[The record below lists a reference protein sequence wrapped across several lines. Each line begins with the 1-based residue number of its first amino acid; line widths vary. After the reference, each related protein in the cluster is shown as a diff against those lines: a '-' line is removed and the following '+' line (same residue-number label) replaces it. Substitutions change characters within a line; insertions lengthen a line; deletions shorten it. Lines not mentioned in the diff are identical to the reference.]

1 LPPSAPKWMWH
12 NDKAWTRIQWIMG
25 ILGLI
30 GMGVS
35 LYLAKFGFGLGFDKD
50 NPFKFWQALTLS
62 FWVLVPPIWFWV
74 EYFFLFK
81 RTPTSDRGE
90 FDEFKH
96 GQDQA
101 AKIWLA
107 LITVLLGLYFG
118 KDLTRESTPSKT
130 NATQQISSPP
140 QNQPQAQ
147 PPTQS
152 PPASG
157 APPEKTP
164 PAEPRR

>member
-1 LPPSAPKWMWH
+1 MWA
-12 NDKAWTRIQWIMG
+12 NDKPWIRAQRIMG
-25 ILGLI
+25 TLAALGAIL
-30 GMGVS
+30 S
-35 LYLAKFGFGLGFDKD
+35 LCFGRLGFGIGFDKD
-50 NPFKFWQALTLS
+50 NPVKVWQAGILA
-62 FWVLVPPIWFWV
+62 FWVLAPPLWFWL
-74 EYFFLFK
+74 EYFFFFK
-81 RTPTSDRGE
+81 DTPCGDRGA
-90 FDEFKH
+90 FDMFKH

-140 QNQPQAQ
+140 QKQPQAE

-152 PPASG
+152 PPASS
-157 APPEKTP
+157 APPEKTR